1 MSSIDKTGV
10 NQWLRLVDRASD
22 ADTADS
28 GFGHF
33 YTKNGALYFIDDAG
47 TVTGPFATQ
56 TGQTKLLFSQTAD
69 KTIADTTTPT
79 GLFGTGVGS
88 LTLPAGLLAA
98 GSVIRITMT
107 GHYSTTGTPTF
118 TLAVNLG
125 GTELA
130 TTGAKSLET
139 AASNI
144 GWKLEFEIVCR
155 TTGATGTVV
164 ASGIARFRLD
174 GDFGMVK
181 TTAVTVDTTGTLAI
195 TAPGTWGPADA
206 SNSITTQTAVV
217 EHLNVIGLS

>member
-1 MSSIDKTGV
+1 MSSIDTTSV
-10 NQWLRLVDRASD
+10 INRVRLAEQSANPSAPASGYGYLFSKD
-22 ADTADS
+22 D
-28 GFGHF
+28 GG
-33 YTKNGALYFIDDAG
+33 LYFINDAG
-47 TVTGPFATQ
+47 VVYGPLGKASPTP
-56 TGQTKLLFSQTAD
+56 LFSQTAD
-69 KTIADTTTPT
+69 PTVANTTPPT

-88 LTLPAGLLAA
+88 LTLPAGLLTA

-181 TTAVTVDTTGTLAI
+181 TTAVTIDTTGTLAI
-195 TAPGTWGPADA
+195 TAPGTWGTADA

>member
-1 MSSIDKTGV
+1 MAFNHAS
-10 NQWLRLVDRASD
+10 QWQEQGSDPATPASGNRTIYPK
-22 ADTADS
+22 ADGWYD
-28 GFGHF
+28 
-33 YTKNGALYFIDDAG
+33 IDDAG
-47 TVTGPFATQ
+47 TVSGPFATQ

-69 KTIADTTTPT
+69 KTVANTTTPT

-174 GDFGMVK
+174 GNFGMVK
-181 TTAVTVDTTGTLAI
+181 TTAVTIDTTGTLAI
-195 TAPGTWGPADA
+195 TAPGTWGTADA

>member
-1 MSSIDKTGV
+1 MAFNHAS
-10 NQWLRLVDRASD
+10 QWQEQGSDPATPASGNRTIYPK
-22 ADTADS
+22 ADGWYD
-28 GFGHF
+28 
-33 YTKNGALYFIDDAG
+33 IDDAG
-47 TVTGPFATQ
+47 TVSGPFATQ

-69 KTIADTTTPT
+69 KTVANTTTPT

-181 TTAVTVDTTGTLAI
+181 TTAVTVSTIGTLAI
-195 TAPGTWGPADA
+195 TTPGTWGTADA